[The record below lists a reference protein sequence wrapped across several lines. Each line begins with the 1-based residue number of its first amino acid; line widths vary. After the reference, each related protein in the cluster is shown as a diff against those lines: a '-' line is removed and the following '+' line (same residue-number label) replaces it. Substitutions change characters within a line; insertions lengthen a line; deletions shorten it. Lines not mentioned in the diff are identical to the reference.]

1 MIVRVVRMH
10 FKEEAVEQFLEIFN
24 RHKEAIRTVEGCSRL
39 ELHRDINHPNVFT
52 TISYWS
58 EPADLDRY
66 RNSELFKTVWPKVK
80 VLFSDSPQAFS
91 LEKYLEL

>member
-10 FKEEAVEQFLEIFN
+10 FKEESVDQFLEIFN
-24 RHKEAIRTVEGCSRL
+24 RHKEAIRHVEGCTRL
-39 ELHRDINHPNVFT
+39 ELHRDINHPTVFT
-52 TISYWS
+52 TISHWNDPS
-58 EPADLDRY
+58 DLDGY
-66 RNSELFKTVWPKVK
+66 RNSELFKAVWPKVK